1 MSKTHVNQTLKQN
14 KKTTKDASKANAVLP
29 IGGPGGALT
38 ARQQADILFRLAKL
52 PPKLLPVP
60 VALMDGIIG
69 LLDLLSKVFPNLED
83 AAEFGRIGKYY
94 ATESML
100 VWDEQRQAYD
110 ADATPSYG
118 VDTLE
123 AFYARALRDGLKGQ
137 ELGDQ
142 AVFGVGE

>member
-1 MSKTHVNQTLKQN
+1 M
-14 KKTTKDASKANAVLP
+14 LP

-38 ARQQADILFRLAKL
+38 ARQQADILFRLTKL

-60 VALMDGIIG
+60 VALMDGIIA
-69 LLDLLSKVFPNLED
+69 LLDALSKVFPNLED

-94 ATESML
+94 ATVSML
-100 VWDEQRQAYD
+100 VWDDAAGAYD

-123 AFYARALRDGLKGQ
+123 GFFERALRDGLKGQ

>member
-1 MSKTHVNQTLKQN
+1 M
-14 KKTTKDASKANAVLP
+14 LP

-38 ARQQADILFRLAKL
+38 AKQQAQILFRLTGL
-52 PPKLLPVP
+52 PEKYISAPVW
-60 VALMDGIIG
+60 LFDGIIG
-69 LLDLLSKVFPNLED
+69 VLDLLAKAFPSLED

-100 VWDEQRQAYD
+100 VWDESQQRYD
-110 ADATPSYG
+110 ADATPEYG

-123 AFYARALRDGLKGQ
+123 AFFNRALTEGLAGQ